1 MLTEAQLSHGI
12 LTFSADCPVCRGTG
26 QVQFPDSTF
35 LRVGELCE
43 CVESVAGLFREAN
56 FPQRF
61 AGIALAE
68 LDWTRLGP
76 NVERAIKRYA
86 EQPDYIFT
94 QGIGLILTGKAGTGK
109 THTAVGLAKLMAGY
123 GYPVRFF
130 TVATLLEKLRAGF
143 ADRSA
148 GATVRSLWEQVYH
161 VDLLVLDDLGVEN
174 ITDWARQTIYQI
186 VNERWLARLPTI
198 ATTNSS
204 AEVLQNDYGPGTLS
218 RLMGSSLVI
227 QFSGSDYRVFEK
239 KILVE
244 DFLQDEEN
252 HHGKEQSG

>member
-1 MLTEAQLSHGI
+1 MQY
-12 LTFSADCPVCRGTG
+12 
-26 QVQFPDSTF
+26 PDSTF

-43 CVESVAGLFREAN
+43 CVEFVAGLFREAN

-61 AGIALAE
+61 AGLTLAE
-68 LDWTRLGP
+68 LDWSRLGP

-86 EQPDYIFT
+86 GQTGYIFE

-123 GYPVRFF
+123 GYAVRFF

-148 GATVRSLWEQVYH
+148 GAPVRSLWDQVYR
-161 VDLLVLDDLGVEN
+161 VELLVLDDLGVEN

-198 ATTNSS
+198 VTTNCS
-204 AEVLQNDYGPGTLS
+204 AEGLQADYGPGTLS

-239 KILVE
+239 KILIE
-244 DFLQDEEN
+244 DFLQDGEEN
-252 HHGKEQSG
+252 NRGKE